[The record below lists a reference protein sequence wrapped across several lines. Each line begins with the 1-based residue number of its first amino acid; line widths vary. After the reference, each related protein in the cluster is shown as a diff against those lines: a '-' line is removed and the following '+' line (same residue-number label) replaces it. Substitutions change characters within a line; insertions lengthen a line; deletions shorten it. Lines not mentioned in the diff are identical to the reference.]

1 MKIENIS
8 RYVKQWCAII
18 KNRYEELSKP
28 VIFKN
33 LKRGSKVNIVKN
45 QIEVTKN
52 SYQDDGE
59 GVVSFPNGLCI
70 SDNNVQRNGT
80 KYDIDTLDISKYQG
94 QLTADHEDKLKN
106 IIGRVEGV
114 SKKDGRL
121 TINKIVYAVKQNP
134 YARLAYD
141 LLVGGFSN
149 AFSTETVGPSANDM
163 DGTLYN
169 HELVGLSQVV
179 CPNNY
184 SAVINTV
191 RNSLEKAKED
201 GLDVQGIEE
210 EILTVKEE
218 NTMDEDSKTPE
229 VVESVETVEA
239 EAPATPETETVET
252 EVVENASK
260 KKDDEEDA
268 IEVEEVEVEDE
279 TEAKDDTES
288 DEEDEDKKK
297 KNDADEAKEETEPV
311 TEEVETEV
319 VENEI
324 SDAQVKELFDKID
337 NLTSMI
343 EKVTGEDP
351 LAEGVEEIVE
361 DDLNETA
368 DKVENNVKE
377 ETQDM
382 DKEEIQNA
390 VAEALKGYFANAAP
404 ATAPEFKK
412 DENSAELSDLDWKD
426 RYNKQ
431 VNSAWEAFRAGS
443 IEARKTLNEINEV
456 NLNALKKEGIAK
468 NSMTIASM
476 GNFVIPPEMYREII
490 GKRTDYTAIINATNW
505 RETDSLEFAWLKRN
519 GDIDMRNVA
528 MCDDGKNGNLKPI
541 SEYTAEPVT
550 SKLEEMAAVT
560 VVCNAATRFFA
571 VDLLADV
578 AAGYRNDYD
587 RKRAQLVI
595 ARLEQAVIESAQSVD
610 YAPKTDTEAMVAY
623 LEAIAEISDAT
634 VNGTLIFNNKTFA
647 QLKAHALEAGVN
659 GPLSHIFTDGEQP
672 QIFGTPYIVVP
683 NDLMPTIESDD
694 TVAFT
699 VDGESV
705 PITHAVF
712 YADLSEFVGYTSGGL
727 QYDVA
732 TEASYEV
739 NGTVRSAY
747 QRNELVLRGSFF
759 RGGAVKDVTRVSGI
773 KQIASES

>member
-1 MKIENIS
+1 M
-8 RYVKQWCAII
+8 
-18 KNRYEELSKP
+18 
-28 VIFKN
+28 
-33 LKRGSKVNIVKN
+33 NIVKN
-45 QIEVTKN
+45 QVEVTKN
-52 SYQDDGE
+52 SYHDDGD

-80 KYDIDTLDISKYQG
+80 RYDIDTLDISKYQG

-121 TINKIVYAVKQNP
+121 TVNKIVYAVKQNP

-149 AFSTETVGPSANDM
+149 AFSTETVGPSANDI

-191 RNSLEKAKED
+191 RNSLEKSKND
-201 GLDVQGIEE
+201 GLDVTGLEE
-210 EILTVKEE
+210 EFLNVKKEE
-218 NTMDEDSKTPE
+218 NNMDEDSKPTEAVETP
-229 VVESVETVEA
+229 VVEETPAVEETVEETVA
-239 EAPATPETETVET
+239 ETPEATEET
-252 EVVENASK
+252 EKVENGADK
-260 KKDDEEDA
+260 EEA
-268 IEVEEVEVEDE
+268 KEVEADEDE
-279 TEAKDDTES
+279 KEEKAEDD
-288 DEEDEDKKK
+288 
-297 KNDADEAKEETEPV
+297 KEETE
-311 TEEVETEV
+311 ESEKKENQIEVD
-319 VENEI
+319 NEI
-324 SDAQVKELFDKID
+324 SDAEVKELFKKID
-337 NLTSMI
+337 NLTSLV
-343 EKVTGEDP
+343 EKATAVENP
-351 LAEGVEEIVE
+351 VVEGVEEIVE
-361 DDLNETA
+361 EDLNETTE
-368 DKVENNVKE
+368 KVENNLTE
-377 ETQDM
+377 ETQM

-390 VAEALKGYFANAAP
+390 VAEALKGYFANAVEAK
-404 ATAPEFKK
+404 APEFKK
-412 DENSAELSDLDWKD
+412 DENSVKVADLNWKD

-431 VNSAWEAFRAGS
+431 VNAAWEAFRAGS

-456 NLNALKKEGIAK
+456 NLNALKEAGIAK
-468 NSMTIASM
+468 NSMTIESM

-528 MCDDGKNGNLKPI
+528 LCDDGKDGNLKPI
-541 SEYTAEPVT
+541 SEYTAEPKT
-550 SKLEEMAAVT
+550 GKLEEMAAVT

-595 ARLEQAVIESAQSVD
+595 ARLEQAVLESKQSVD
-610 YAPKTDTEAMVAY
+610 YAPTTDTAAMVAW
-623 LEAIAEISDAT
+623 LQAISEISDAT

-659 GPLSHIFTDGEQP
+659 GPLSHIFTDGEIP
-672 QIFGTPYIVVP
+672 QIFGTPFIVVP
-683 NDLMPTIESDD
+683 NDLMPTIESEDAI
-694 TVAFT
+694 AFT
-699 VDGESV
+699 VDGEEV

-727 QYDVA
+727 QYDIA
-732 TEASYEV
+732 TEAAYEI

-759 RGGAVKDVTRVSGI
+759 RGGAVKDTSRVSGI
-773 KQIASES
+773 KQLGAES

>member
-1 MKIENIS
+1 M
-8 RYVKQWCAII
+8 
-18 KNRYEELSKP
+18 
-28 VIFKN
+28 
-33 LKRGSKVNIVKN
+33 NIVKN
-45 QIEVTKN
+45 EIEVTRN
-52 SYQDDGE
+52 SYHDDGE
-59 GVVSFPNGLCI
+59 GIVSFPNGLCI
-70 SDNNVQRNGT
+70 SDNNIQRNGT
-80 KYDIDTLDISKYQG
+80 RYDIDTLDISKYQG

-149 AFSTETVGPSANDM
+149 AFSTETVGPSANST

-184 SAVINTV
+184 SAIINTV
-191 RNSLEKAKED
+191 KNSLEKAKND
-201 GLDVQGIEE
+201 GLDVTEIEE
-210 EILTVKEE
+210 EFLTGNKENQE
-218 NTMDEDSKTPE
+218 MLNDSE
-229 VVESVETVEA
+229 IESAETLE
-239 EAPATPETETVET
+239 EPVET
-252 EVVENASK
+252 EEVENKAK
-260 KKDDEEDA
+260 KEDEEEA
-268 IEVEEVEVEDE
+268 AVEVEDIVVEEPEEDDSKEDEE
-279 TEAKDDTES
+279 TE
-288 DEEDEDKKK
+288 DEEVLETEDLEDDEDEEDKKK
-297 KNDADEAKEETEPV
+297 RNEA
-311 TEEVETEV
+311 EVQ
-319 VENEI
+319 VENDI
-324 SDAQVKELFDKID
+324 SEAEVKALFEKLD
-337 NLTSMI
+337 NLTKLVETATSTD
-343 EKVTGEDP
+343 EPVV
-351 LAEGVEEIVE
+351 EGVEEIVE
-361 DDLNETA
+361 EDVNETT
-368 DKVENNVKE
+368 DKIENNLE
-377 ETQDM
+377 ETQM
-382 DKEEIQNA
+382 DEEKIQNA
-390 VAEALKGYFANAAP
+390 VAEALKGYFANAVE

-412 DENSAELSDLDWKD
+412 DTNGAAFSDMNWQD

-431 VNSAWEAFRAGS
+431 VNAAWEAFRAGS

-456 NLNALKKEGIAK
+456 NLGALKEAGIAK

-476 GNFVIPPEMYREII
+476 GNFVIPPEMYREIV
-490 GKRTDYTAIINATNW
+490 GKRTDYSAIIDATDW

-519 GDIDMRNVA
+519 GDIDMKNVA
-528 MCDDGKNGNLKPI
+528 LCDDGENGNLKPI
-541 SEYTAEPVT
+541 SEYTAEPMT
-550 SKLEEMAAVT
+550 GKLEEMAAVT

-595 ARLEQAVIESAQSVD
+595 AKLEEAVKESGQSVD
-610 YAPKTDTEAMVAY
+610 YAPTTDTAAMVAW
-623 LEAIAEISDAT
+623 LQAIAEISDAT
-634 VNGTLIFNNKTFA
+634 VNGTLVFNNKTFA

-659 GPLSHIFTDGEQP
+659 GPLSHIFTDGEIP
-672 QIFGTPYIVVP
+672 QIFGTKFIVVP
-683 NDLMPTIESDD
+683 NDLMPTIESEDEISFM
-694 TVAFT
+694 VEGKA
-699 VDGESV
+699 V

-739 NGTVRSAY
+739 NGVVRSAY

-759 RGGAVKDVTRVSGI
+759 RGGAIKDASRVSGI
-773 KQIASES
+773 KQLGAES

>member
-1 MKIENIS
+1 M
-8 RYVKQWCAII
+8 
-18 KNRYEELSKP
+18 
-28 VIFKN
+28 
-33 LKRGSKVNIVKN
+33 NIVKN
-45 QIEVTKN
+45 QVEVTKN
-52 SYQDDGE
+52 SYNDEGE

-70 SDNNVQRNGT
+70 SDNQVQRNGT
-80 KYDIDTLDISKYQG
+80 RYDIDSLDISKYQG

-121 TINKIVYAVKQNP
+121 TVNKIVYAVKQNP

-149 AFSTETVGPSANDM
+149 AFSTETVGPSANST

-184 SAVINTV
+184 SAIINTV

-201 GLDVQGIEE
+201 GLDTSGVEE
-210 EILTVKEE
+210 EFLNVKKEE
-218 NTMDEDSKTPE
+218 NQMDD
-229 VVESVETVEA
+229 ESVKV
-239 EAPATPETETVET
+239 
-252 EVVENASK
+252 
-260 KKDDEEDA
+260 
-268 IEVEEVEVEDE
+268 VEEVEVKDVNEDG
-279 TEAKDDTES
+279 TVEAVVEGEEMTLTPA
-288 DEEDEDKKK
+288 DEETKEAIAEVEAEPEVEKVE
-297 KNDADEAKEETEPV
+297 NDAEEVEAP
-311 TEEVETEV
+311 EVETEPAEVETVDNDATEAEPAEEEVKAEPEVV

-324 SDAQVKELFDKID
+324 SDAQVKELFKKID
-337 NLTSMI
+337 NLTDLV
-343 EKVTGEDP
+343 EKVTATENP
-351 LAEGVEEIVE
+351 IVEGVEEIV
-361 DDLNETA
+361 DDDTINETTE
-368 DKVENNVKE
+368 KVENNNKE
-377 ETQDM
+377 ETQM

-390 VAEALKGYFANAAP
+390 VAEALKGYFANTVKAE
-404 ATAPEFKK
+404 APEFKK
-412 DENSAELSDLDWKD
+412 DENSASFADMSWKD

-431 VNSAWEAFRAGS
+431 VNAAWEAFRAGS

-456 NLNALKKEGIAK
+456 NLGALKEAGIAK

-476 GNFVIPPEMYREII
+476 GNFVIPPEMYKEII

-519 GDIDMRNVA
+519 GDIDMKNVA
-528 MCDDGKNGNLKPI
+528 LCDDGEDGNLKPI
-541 SEYTAEPVT
+541 SEYTAEPQT
-550 SKLEEMAAVT
+550 GKLEEMAAVT

-595 ARLEQAVIESAQSVD
+595 ARLEQAVLESGQSVD
-610 YAPKTDTEAMVAY
+610 YAPTTDTAAMVAW
-623 LEAIAEISDAT
+623 LQAIAEISDAT
-634 VNGTLIFNNKTFA
+634 VNGTLVFNNKTFA

-659 GPLSHIFTDGEQP
+659 GPLSHIFTDGEIP

-683 NDLMPTIESDD
+683 NDLMPTIESSDAI
-694 TVAFT
+694 AFT
-699 VDGESV
+699 VDGEEV

-759 RGGAVKDVTRVSGI
+759 RGGAVKDASRVSGI
-773 KQIASES
+773 KQLSAES

>member
-1 MKIENIS
+1 MNET
-8 RYVKQWCAII
+8 
-18 KNRYEELSKP
+18 
-28 VIFKN
+28 
-33 LKRGSKVNIVKN
+33 VKN
-45 QIEVTKN
+45 QVEITKN
-52 SYQDDGE
+52 SYHDEGDGA
-59 GVVSFPNGLCI
+59 VSFPNGLCI
-70 SDNNVQRNGT
+70 SDNQVQRNGT
-80 KYDIDTLDISKYQG
+80 KYDIDSLDISRYGG

-106 IIGRVEGV
+106 IIGKVEGV
-114 SKKDGRL
+114 SKKDGKL

-149 AFSTETVGPSANDM
+149 AFSTETIGPSANSA

-184 SAVINTV
+184 SAIVNTV
-191 RNSLEKAKED
+191 RNSLDKAKND
-201 GLDVQGIEE
+201 GLDVSELEAKFLNQEQEMNDNEKTEIVE
-210 EILTVKEE
+210 EIKDAPVA
-218 NTMDEDSKTPE
+218 PE
-229 VVESVETVEA
+229 TAETVA
-239 EAPATPETETVET
+239 PETEAEPTNVEGTAET
-252 EVVENASK
+252 EEVVNKAE
-260 KKDDEEDA
+260 KKDEEAKENKTEDEPK
-268 IEVEEVEVEDE
+268 DE
-279 TEAKDDTES
+279 TEAEESPKDGTSE
-288 DEEDEDKKK
+288 EPEDEDDEDEKKK
-297 KNDADEAKEETEPV
+297 LENASEAKVEPC
-311 TEEVETEV
+311 
-319 VENEI
+319 ENDI
-324 SDAQVKELFDKID
+324 SDAEVKELFSKID
-337 NLTSMI
+337 NLTELV
-343 EKVTGEDP
+343 EKTLGADEKI
-351 LAEGVEEIVE
+351 EGVEEVVV
-361 DDLNETA
+361 DDLNET
-368 DKVENNVKE
+368 DEESKTNNNLTKE
-377 ETQDM
+377 TEM
-382 DKEEIQNA
+382 DKTEIQNA
-390 VAEALKGYFANAAP
+390 VLDVLKGYFTEN

-412 DENSAELSDLDWKD
+412 NEAEKSEIADLSWQD

-431 VNSAWEAFRAGS
+431 VNAAWEAFRVGDIA
-443 IEARKTLNEINEV
+443 ARKTLNEINEV
-456 NLNALKKEGIAK
+456 NLNALKEAGIAK

-476 GNFVIPPEMYREII
+476 GNFVIPPEMYKEIV
-490 GKRTDYTAIINATNW
+490 GKRTDYSAIINATDW

-519 GDIDMRNVA
+519 GDIDMKNVA
-528 MCDDGKNGNLKPI
+528 LCDDGADGNLKPI

-595 ARLEQAVIESAQSVD
+595 ARLEQAVAESGQSVE
-610 YAPKTDTEAMVAY
+610 YAPETDTEAMVAW
-623 LEAIAEISDAT
+623 LQAIAEISDSA
-634 VNGTLIFNNKTFA
+634 VNGTLVFNNKTFA

-659 GPLSHIFTDGEQP
+659 GPLSHIFTDGEIP

-683 NDLMPTIESDD
+683 NDLMPTIESAD

-699 VDGESV
+699 VDGETV

-712 YADLSEFVGYTSGGL
+712 YADLGEFVGYTSGGL

-739 NGTVRSAY
+739 NGVVRSAY

-759 RGGAVKDVTRVSGI
+759 RGGAVKDVTRISGI
-773 KQIASES
+773 KQLATES

>member
-1 MKIENIS
+1 MNIT
-8 RYVKQWCAII
+8 
-18 KNRYEELSKP
+18 
-28 VIFKN
+28 
-33 LKRGSKVNIVKN
+33 KN

-52 SYQDDGE
+52 SYKDEGE
-59 GVVSFPNGLCI
+59 GIVSFPNGLCI
-70 SDNNVQRNGT
+70 SDNQVQRNGT
-80 KYDIDTLDISKYQG
+80 RYDIDSLDISKYQG

-114 SKKDGRL
+114 EKKDGRL
-121 TINKIVYAVKQNP
+121 TVNKIVYAVKQNP

-149 AFSTETVGPSANDM
+149 AFSTETVGPSANST

-184 SAVINTV
+184 SAIINMV
-191 RNSLEKAKED
+191 HNSLEKAKND
-201 GLDVQGIEE
+201 GLDVEGIEE
-210 EILTVKEE
+210 QFLPLNKETKMDDDKAEIIEETPVVETPAEEPTVEETEIVENEADKEAE
-218 NTMDEDSKTPE
+218 IEEAVEELETEPEAEPEAEETEAEAEE
-229 VVESVETVEA
+229 VVEEA
-239 EAPATPETETVET
+239 EEA
-252 EVVENASK
+252 
-260 KKDDEEDA
+260 EE
-268 IEVEEVEVEDE
+268 
-279 TEAKDDTES
+279 
-288 DEEDEDKKK
+288 
-297 KNDADEAKEETEPV
+297 EP
-311 TEEVETEV
+311 TEEVEEPKEEEAEV
-319 VENEI
+319 VEEDNEI
-324 SDAQVKELFDKID
+324 SDKQVAELFDKID
-337 NLTSMI
+337 SLT
-343 EKVTGEDP
+343 ELVTKVVGENP
-351 LAEGVEEIVE
+351 TVEGVEEIVE
-361 DDLNETA
+361 DDLNEAT
-368 DKVENNVKE
+368 DKTENNLEE
-377 ETQDM
+377 ETSM
-382 DKEEIQNA
+382 NKEEIQNA
-390 VAEALKGYFANAAP
+390 VAEALKGYFTNAAP
-404 ATAPEFKK
+404 AEAPAFKK
-412 DENSAELSDLDWKD
+412 EENKAEISDLDWKE

-431 VNSAWEAFRAGS
+431 VNAAWEAFRAGS

-456 NLNALKKEGIAK
+456 NLGALKEAGIAK

-476 GNFVIPPEMYREII
+476 GNFVIPPEMYKEII

-505 RETDSLEFAWLKRN
+505 RETDSLEFAWLKRV
-519 GDIDMRNVA
+519 GDIDMKNVA
-528 MCDDGKNGNLKPI
+528 MCDDGANGNLKPI
-541 SEYTAEPVT
+541 SEYTATPQT
-550 SKLEEMAAVT
+550 GKLEEMAAVT

-595 ARLEQAVIESAQSVD
+595 AKLEEAVQESGQSVK
-610 YAPKTDTEAMVAY
+610 YAPATDTEAMVAY
-623 LEAIAEISDAT
+623 LEAIAEISDAS

-694 TVAFT
+694 EVAFL
-699 VDGESV
+699 VEGKSV
-705 PITHAVF
+705 AIKHAVF

-727 QYDVA
+727 QYDIA

-739 NGTVRSAY
+739 NGAVRSAY

-759 RGGAVKDVTRVSGI
+759 RGGAVKDASRVSGI
-773 KQIASES
+773 EQQGAES

>member
-1 MKIENIS
+1 M
-8 RYVKQWCAII
+8 
-18 KNRYEELSKP
+18 
-28 VIFKN
+28 
-33 LKRGSKVNIVKN
+33 NIVKN
-45 QIEVTKN
+45 QVEVAKN
-52 SYQDDGE
+52 SYHDDGE

-80 KYDIDTLDISKYQG
+80 RYDIDTLDISKYQG

-121 TINKIVYAVKQNP
+121 TVNKIIYAVKQNP

-141 LLVGGFSN
+141 LLVGGFSR

-191 RNSLEKAKED
+191 RNSLEKAKND
-201 GLDVQGIEE
+201 GLDVSEIEE
-210 EILTVKEE
+210 EFLTVKEE
-218 NTMDEDSKTPE
+218 NNMDEESEKEIVETPE
-229 VVESVETVEA
+229 VTEA
-239 EAPATPETETVET
+239 EAVETPAEET
-252 EVVENASK
+252 EVVENKAS
-260 KKDDEEDA
+260 KKDDEEET
-268 IEVEEVEVEDE
+268 IEVEEVAVETDDGEEESKEKTEEV
-279 TEAKDDTES
+279 TE
-288 DEEDEDKKK
+288 EEDDDKKK
-297 KNDADEAKEETEPV
+297 KNDVEEAKEETEVEPEV
-311 TEEVETEV
+311 T
-319 VENEI
+319 ENEI
-324 SDAQVKELFDKID
+324 SDEQVTELFEKID
-337 NLTSMI
+337 NLTDLV
-343 EKVTGEDP
+343 EKTLGTDP
-351 LAEGVEEIVE
+351 KVEGVEEIVE
-361 DDLNETA
+361 DDLNEAT
-368 DKVENNVKE
+368 DKVTNNE
-377 ETQDM
+377 EVQKM

-390 VAEALKGYFANAAP
+390 VAEAIKGYFANSVE

-412 DENSAELSDLDWKD
+412 DENSAELSEMNWKE

-443 IEARKTLNEINEV
+443 VEARKTLNEINEV
-456 NLNALKKEGIAK
+456 NLNALKEAGIAK

-490 GKRTDYTAIINATNW
+490 GKRTDYTAILNATDW

-519 GDIDMRNVA
+519 GDIDMRNVE
-528 MCDDGKNGNLKPI
+528 MCDDGENGNLKPI
-541 SEYTAEPVT
+541 SEYTATPVT
-550 SKLEEMAAVT
+550 GKLEEMAAVT

-595 ARLEQAVIESAQSVD
+595 AKLEEAVAESGQSVD
-610 YAPKTDTEAMVAY
+610 YAPTTDTEAMVAW
-623 LEAIAEISDAT
+623 LQAIAEISDAT
-634 VNGTLIFNNKTFA
+634 TNGTLVFNNKTFA

-659 GPLSHIFTDGEQP
+659 GPLSHIFTDGEIP

-694 TVAFT
+694 AISFIVEGETVN
-699 VDGESV
+699 
-705 PITHAVF
+705 ITHAVF

-759 RGGAVKDVTRVSGI
+759 RGGAVKDATRVSGI

>member
-1 MKIENIS
+1 M
-8 RYVKQWCAII
+8 
-18 KNRYEELSKP
+18 
-28 VIFKN
+28 
-33 LKRGSKVNIVKN
+33 NIVKN
-45 QIEVTKN
+45 EVKVVRN
-52 SYQDDGE
+52 SYETDGE

-70 SDNNVQRNGT
+70 SDNNLQRNGT

-106 IIGRVEGV
+106 IIGKVEGLE
-114 SKKDGRL
+114 KKDGRL
-121 TINKIVYAVKQNP
+121 TVNKITYAVKQNP

-149 AFSTETVGPSANDM
+149 AFSTETVGPSANDV
-163 DGTLYN
+163 DGTLHN

-184 SAVINTV
+184 SAVVNTV
-191 RNSLEKAKED
+191 RNSLEKAKND
-201 GLDVQGIEE
+201 GLDTAGLEE
-210 EILTVKEE
+210 EFLGFNKE
-218 NTMDEDSKTPE
+218 NNMDEETKNPEIVETEAVETEE
-229 VVESVETVEA
+229 VVEA
-239 EAPATPETETVET
+239 PETEAPEETETAET
-252 EVVENASK
+252 EVVENKASEK
-260 KKDDEEDA
+260 EE
-268 IEVEEVEVEDE
+268 EPKEE
-279 TEAKDDTES
+279 EA
-288 DEEDEDKKK
+288 EEE
-297 KNDADEAKEETEPV
+297 AEAEEEEAEEPAKEEAEEEEEKKDKKENQVEEPAPEAEK
-311 TEEVETEV
+311 EEEK

-324 SDAQVKELFDKID
+324 SDEQVAELFKKID
-337 NLTSMI
+337 NLTSLVQGTV
-343 EKVTGEDP
+343 EENPTVK
-351 LAEGVEEIVE
+351 GVEEIVE
-361 DDLNETA
+361 DDLNEAT
-368 DKVENNVKE
+368 DKIENNVE
-377 ETQDM
+377 ETQEM

-390 VAEALKGYFANAAP
+390 VAEALKGYFTNAAP
-404 ATAPEFKK
+404 ATAPEFEK
-412 DENSAELSDLDWKD
+412 ETNSLSDLDWKE

-443 IEARKTLNEINEV
+443 VEARKTLNEINEV
-456 NLNALKKEGIAK
+456 NLNALKEAGIAK

-476 GNFVIPPEMYREII
+476 GNFVIPPEMYKEIV
-490 GKRTDYTAIINATNW
+490 GKRTDYTAILSATDW

-519 GDIDMRNVA
+519 GDIDMKNVA
-528 MCDDGKNGNLKPI
+528 LCDDDEDGNLKPI
-541 SEYTAEPVT
+541 SEYTAEPIT

-595 ARLEQAVIESAQSVD
+595 ARLEQAVEESGQSVA
-610 YAPKTDTEAMVAY
+610 YAPETDTDAMVAW
-623 LEAIAEISDAT
+623 LEAIAEISDAS
-634 VNGTLIFNNKTFA
+634 VNGTLIFNNKSFA
-647 QLKAHALEAGVN
+647 QLKAHALQAGVN
-659 GPLSHIFTDGEQP
+659 GPLSHIFTDGEIP

-683 NDLMPTIESDD
+683 NDLLPTIGSEE

-699 VDGESV
+699 VDGEEV

-773 KQIASES
+773 SQGAES

>member
-1 MKIENIS
+1 M
-8 RYVKQWCAII
+8 
-18 KNRYEELSKP
+18 
-28 VIFKN
+28 
-33 LKRGSKVNIVKN
+33 NIVKN
-45 QIEVTKN
+45 QVEVTKN
-52 SYQDDGE
+52 SYHDDGD
-59 GVVSFPNGLCI
+59 GIVSFPNGLCI

-80 KYDIDTLDISKYQG
+80 RYDIDTLDISKYQG

-121 TINKIVYAVKQNP
+121 TVNKIVYAVKQNP

-149 AFSTETVGPSANDM
+149 AFSTETVGPSANDI

-191 RNSLEKAKED
+191 RNSLEKSRND
-201 GLDVQGIEE
+201 GLDVTGLEE
-210 EILTVKEE
+210 EFLNVKKEE
-218 NTMDEDSKTPE
+218 NNMDEDSKPTEAVETP
-229 VVESVETVEA
+229 VVEETPAVEETVE
-239 EAPATPETETVET
+239 ETVVETPEATEET
-252 EVVENASK
+252 EKVEN
-260 KKDDEEDA
+260 
-268 IEVEEVEVEDE
+268 
-279 TEAKDDTES
+279 EA
-288 DEEDEDKKK
+288 DKE
-297 KNDADEAKEETEPV
+297 EAKEAEADKDEK
-311 TEEVETEV
+311 EEKAEDDKEEAEESEKKENQVEV
-319 VENEI
+319 DNEI
-324 SDAQVKELFDKID
+324 SDAEVKELFKKID
-337 NLTSMI
+337 NLTSLV
-343 EKVTGEDP
+343 EKATAVENP
-351 LAEGVEEIVE
+351 VVEGVEEIVE
-361 DDLNETA
+361 EDLNETTE
-368 DKVENNVKE
+368 KVENNLTE
-377 ETQDM
+377 ETQM

-390 VAEALKGYFANAAP
+390 VAEALKGYFANAVEAK
-404 ATAPEFKK
+404 APEFKK
-412 DENSAELSDLDWKD
+412 DENSVKVADLNWKD

-431 VNSAWEAFRAGS
+431 VNAAWEAFRAGS

-456 NLNALKKEGIAK
+456 NLNALKEAGIAK
-468 NSMTIASM
+468 NSMTIESM

-528 MCDDGKNGNLKPI
+528 LCDDGKNGNLKPI
-541 SEYTAEPVT
+541 SEYTAEPKT
-550 SKLEEMAAVT
+550 GKLEEMAAVT

-595 ARLEQAVIESAQSVD
+595 ARLEQAVLESKQSVD
-610 YAPKTDTEAMVAY
+610 YAPTTDTAAMVAW
-623 LEAIAEISDAT
+623 LQAISEISDAT

-659 GPLSHIFTDGEQP
+659 GPLSHIFTDGEIP
-672 QIFGTPYIVVP
+672 QIFGTPFIVVP
-683 NDLMPTIESDD
+683 NDLMPTIESEDAI
-694 TVAFT
+694 AFT
-699 VDGESV
+699 VDGEEV

-727 QYDVA
+727 QYDIA
-732 TEASYEV
+732 TEASYEI

-759 RGGAVKDVTRVSGI
+759 RGGAVKDTSRVSGI
-773 KQIASES
+773 KQLGAES

>member
-1 MKIENIS
+1 M
-8 RYVKQWCAII
+8 
-18 KNRYEELSKP
+18 
-28 VIFKN
+28 
-33 LKRGSKVNIVKN
+33 NIVKN
-45 QIEVTKN
+45 EIEVTRN
-52 SYQDDGE
+52 SYHDDGE
-59 GVVSFPNGLCI
+59 GIVSFPNGLCI
-70 SDNNVQRNGT
+70 SDNNIQRNGT
-80 KYDIDTLDISKYQG
+80 RYDIDTLDISKYQG

-149 AFSTETVGPSANDM
+149 AFSTETVGPSANST

-184 SAVINTV
+184 SAIINTV
-191 RNSLEKAKED
+191 KNSLEKAKND
-201 GLDVQGIEE
+201 GLDVTEIEE
-210 EILTVKEE
+210 EFLTGNKENQE
-218 NTMDEDSKTPE
+218 MLNDSE
-229 VVESVETVEA
+229 IESAETLE
-239 EAPATPETETVET
+239 EPVET
-252 EVVENASK
+252 EEVENKAK
-260 KKDDEEDA
+260 KEDEEEA
-268 IEVEEVEVEDE
+268 VVEVEDIVVEEPEEDDSKEDEE
-279 TEAKDDTES
+279 TE
-288 DEEDEDKKK
+288 DEEVLETEDLEDDEDEEDKKK
-297 KNDADEAKEETEPV
+297 RNEA
-311 TEEVETEV
+311 EVQ
-319 VENEI
+319 VENDI
-324 SDAQVKELFDKID
+324 SEAEVKALFEKLD
-337 NLTSMI
+337 NLTKLVETATSTD
-343 EKVTGEDP
+343 EPVV
-351 LAEGVEEIVE
+351 EGVEEIVE
-361 DDLNETA
+361 EDVNETT
-368 DKVENNVKE
+368 DKIENNLE
-377 ETQDM
+377 ETQM
-382 DKEEIQNA
+382 DEEKIQNA
-390 VAEALKGYFANAAP
+390 VAEALKGYFANAVE

-412 DENSAELSDLDWKD
+412 DTNGAAFSDMNWQD

-431 VNSAWEAFRAGS
+431 VNAAWEAFRAGS

-456 NLNALKKEGIAK
+456 NLGALKEAGIAK

-476 GNFVIPPEMYREII
+476 GNFVIPPEMYREIV
-490 GKRTDYTAIINATNW
+490 GKRTDYSAIIDATDW

-519 GDIDMRNVA
+519 GDIDMKNVA
-528 MCDDGKNGNLKPI
+528 LCDDGENGNLKPI
-541 SEYTAEPVT
+541 SEYTAEPMT
-550 SKLEEMAAVT
+550 GKLEEMAAVT

-595 ARLEQAVIESAQSVD
+595 AKLEEAVKESGQSVD
-610 YAPKTDTEAMVAY
+610 YAPTTDTAAMVAW
-623 LEAIAEISDAT
+623 LQAIAEISDAT
-634 VNGTLIFNNKTFA
+634 VNGTLVFNNKTFA

-659 GPLSHIFTDGEQP
+659 GPLSHIFTDGEIP
-672 QIFGTPYIVVP
+672 QIFGTKFIVVP
-683 NDLMPTIESDD
+683 NDLMPTIESEDEISFM
-694 TVAFT
+694 VEGKA
-699 VDGESV
+699 V

-739 NGTVRSAY
+739 NGVVRSAY

-759 RGGAVKDVTRVSGI
+759 RGGAIKDASRVSGI
-773 KQIASES
+773 KQLGAES

>member
-1 MKIENIS
+1 M
-8 RYVKQWCAII
+8 
-18 KNRYEELSKP
+18 
-28 VIFKN
+28 
-33 LKRGSKVNIVKN
+33 NIVKN
-45 QIEVTKN
+45 QVEVTKN
-52 SYQDDGE
+52 SYHDDGD
-59 GVVSFPNGLCI
+59 GIVSFPNGLCI

-80 KYDIDTLDISKYQG
+80 RYDIDTLDISKYQG

-121 TINKIVYAVKQNP
+121 TVNKIVYAVKQNP

-149 AFSTETVGPSANDM
+149 AFSTETVGPSANDI

-191 RNSLEKAKED
+191 RNSLEKSRND
-201 GLDVQGIEE
+201 GLDVTGLEE
-210 EILTVKEE
+210 EFLNVKKEE
-218 NTMDEDSKTPE
+218 NNMDEDSKPTEAVETP
-229 VVESVETVEA
+229 VVEETPAVEETVE
-239 EAPATPETETVET
+239 ETVVETPEATEET
-252 EVVENASK
+252 EKVENGA
-260 KKDDEEDA
+260 
-268 IEVEEVEVEDE
+268 
-279 TEAKDDTES
+279 
-288 DEEDEDKKK
+288 DKE
-297 KNDADEAKEETEPV
+297 EAKEAEADEDEK
-311 TEEVETEV
+311 EEKAEDDKEEAEESEKKENQIEV
-319 VENEI
+319 DNEI
-324 SDAQVKELFDKID
+324 SDAEVKELFKKID
-337 NLTSMI
+337 NLTSLV
-343 EKVTGEDP
+343 EKATAVENP
-351 LAEGVEEIVE
+351 VVEGVEEIVE
-361 DDLNETA
+361 EDLNETTE
-368 DKVENNVKE
+368 KVENNLTE
-377 ETQDM
+377 ETQM

-390 VAEALKGYFANAAP
+390 VAEALKGYFANAVEAK
-404 ATAPEFKK
+404 APEFKK
-412 DENSAELSDLDWKD
+412 DENSVKVADLNWKD

-431 VNSAWEAFRAGS
+431 VNAAWEAFRAGS

-456 NLNALKKEGIAK
+456 NLNALKEAGIAK
-468 NSMTIASM
+468 NSMTIESM

-519 GDIDMRNVA
+519 GDIDMKNVA
-528 MCDDGKNGNLKPI
+528 LCDDGKDGNLKPI
-541 SEYTAEPVT
+541 SEYTAEPKT
-550 SKLEEMAAVT
+550 GKLEEMAAVT

-595 ARLEQAVIESAQSVD
+595 ARLEQAVLESKQSVD
-610 YAPKTDTEAMVAY
+610 YAPTTDTAAMVAW
-623 LEAIAEISDAT
+623 LQAISEISDAT

-659 GPLSHIFTDGEQP
+659 GPLSHIFTDGEIP
-672 QIFGTPYIVVP
+672 QIFGTPFIVVP
-683 NDLMPTIESDD
+683 NDLMPTIESED
-694 TVAFT
+694 VIAFT
-699 VDGESV
+699 VEGKEV

-727 QYDVA
+727 QYDIA
-732 TEASYEV
+732 TEASYEI

-759 RGGAVKDVTRVSGI
+759 RGGAVKDTSRVSGI
-773 KQIASES
+773 KQLGAES

>member
-1 MKIENIS
+1 M
-8 RYVKQWCAII
+8 
-18 KNRYEELSKP
+18 
-28 VIFKN
+28 
-33 LKRGSKVNIVKN
+33 NIVKN
-45 QIEVTKN
+45 KIEVTKN
-52 SYQDDGE
+52 SYHDDGE
-59 GVVSFPNGLCI
+59 GIVSFPNGLCI
-70 SDNNVQRNGT
+70 SDSNIQRNGT
-80 KYDIDTLDISKYQG
+80 RYDIDTLDISRYQG

-121 TINKIVYAVKQNP
+121 TVNKIIYAVKQNP

-191 RNSLEKAKED
+191 RNSLEKSKEA
-201 GLDVQGIEE
+201 GLDITGIEE
-210 EILTVKEE
+210 EFLTVKEE
-218 NTMDEDSKTPE
+218 KNMEDDSKQVVETPE
-229 VVESVETVEA
+229 IEVTEVHEDGSVEAVVEEVEETLV
-239 EAPATPETETVET
+239 PA
-252 EVVENASK
+252 
-260 KKDDEEDA
+260 DEETKEA
-268 IEVEEVEVEDE
+268 IEEVANEVEEVE
-279 TEAKDDTES
+279 A
-288 DEEDEDKKK
+288 
-297 KNDADEAKEETEPV
+297 P
-311 TEEVETEV
+311 EVETEPAEV
-319 VENEI
+319 EAVENEVAEEIKEDSEPEVSEPAEEAEKVENEI
-324 SDAQVKELFDKID
+324 SDSEVKELFAKID
-337 NLTSMI
+337 NLTSLV
-343 EKVTGEDP
+343 EKATAVEEP
-351 LAEGVEEIVE
+351 VVKGVKEIVE
-361 DDLNETA
+361 EDLNEVTEKE
-368 DKVENNVKE
+368 DNNIE
-377 ETQDM
+377 ETQM
-382 DKEEIQNA
+382 DEEKIQNA

-412 DENSAELSDLDWKD
+412 EENKAEFSELSWTD

-431 VNSAWEAFRAGS
+431 VNAAWEAFRAGS

-456 NLNALKKEGIAK
+456 NLNALKEAGIAK

-476 GNFVIPPEMYREII
+476 GNFVIPPEMYKEIVN
-490 GKRTDYTAIINATNW
+490 KRTDYSAIINATDW

-519 GDIDMRNVA
+519 GDIDMKNVA
-528 MCDDGKNGNLKPI
+528 LCDDGENGNLKPI
-541 SEYTAEPVT
+541 SEYSAEPQT
-550 SKLEEMAAVT
+550 SKLEELAAVT

-595 ARLEQAVIESAQSVD
+595 ARLEQAALESGKSVD
-610 YAPKTDTEAMVAY
+610 YAPTTDTEAMVAW
-623 LEAIAEISDAT
+623 LEAIAEVSDAT
-634 VNGTLIFNNKTFA
+634 VNGTLVFNNKTFA
-647 QLKAHALEAGVN
+647 QLKAHALEAGIN
-659 GPLSHIFTDGEQP
+659 GPLSHIFTDGEMP

-683 NDLMPTIESDD
+683 NDLMPTIESSDA
-694 TVAFT
+694 VAFT
-699 VDGESV
+699 VDGEEV

-732 TEASYEV
+732 TEASYEIDGV
-739 NGTVRSAY
+739 VRSAY

-759 RGGAVKDVTRVSGI
+759 RGGAIKDVTRVSGI
-773 KQIASES
+773 KQLSAES

>member
-1 MKIENIS
+1 MDT
-8 RYVKQWCAII
+8 
-18 KNRYEELSKP
+18 
-28 VIFKN
+28 
-33 LKRGSKVNIVKN
+33 VKN

-52 SYQDDGE
+52 SYHDDGE

-80 KYDIDTLDISKYQG
+80 RYDIDSLDISKYQG

-121 TINKIVYAVKQNP
+121 TVNKIVYAVKQNP

-149 AFSTETVGPSANDM
+149 AFSTETVGPTANDV

-184 SAVINTV
+184 SAIVNTV
-191 RNSLEKAKED
+191 RNSLEKAKAD
-201 GLDVQGIEE
+201 GLDISEVEE
-210 EILTVKEE
+210 KLLNVEKET
-218 NTMDEDSKTPE
+218 NDMDEESKE
-229 VVESVETVEA
+229 VVEKVEIEEVTEDNVA
-239 EAPATPETETVET
+239 EGDETTETVAESA
-252 EVVENASK
+252 EEIVEADNKAEKDEK
-260 KKDDEEDA
+260 K
-268 IEVEEVEVEDE
+268 
-279 TEAKDDTES
+279 
-288 DEEDEDKKK
+288 DEEDETDKEAEVVVEESEETVTEDDTEDDTEDEDEKK
-297 KNDADEAKEETEPV
+297 KNS
-311 TEEVETEV
+311 VEID
-319 VENEI
+319 NEI
-324 SDAQVKELFDKID
+324 SDAQVKELFKKID

-343 EKVTGEDP
+343 EKATTEENPAV
-351 LAEGVEEIVE
+351 EGVEEIVE
-361 DDLNETA
+361 DDLNEAT
-368 DKVENNVKE
+368 DKIENNLTE
-377 ETQDM
+377 ETQM

-390 VAEALKGYFANAAP
+390 VAEALKGYFANTVKAE
-404 ATAPEFKK
+404 APEFKK
-412 DENSAELSDLDWKD
+412 EDNKAEISDLNWKD

-431 VNSAWEAFRAGS
+431 VNAAWEAFRAGS
-443 IEARKTLNEINEV
+443 VEARKTLNEINEV
-456 NLNALKKEGIAK
+456 NLNALKEAGIAK

-519 GDIDMRNVA
+519 GDIDMKNVA
-528 MCDDGKNGNLKPI
+528 MCDDGANGNLKPI

-595 ARLEQAVIESAQSVD
+595 VRLEQAVKESGQSVD
-610 YAPKTDTEAMVAY
+610 YAPETDTEAMVAY

-683 NDLMPTIESDD
+683 NDLMPTIESEDS
-694 TVAFT
+694 VAFI

-773 KQIASES
+773 KQAGAES

>member
-1 MKIENIS
+1 M
-8 RYVKQWCAII
+8 
-18 KNRYEELSKP
+18 
-28 VIFKN
+28 
-33 LKRGSKVNIVKN
+33 NIVKN
-45 QIEVTKN
+45 EIEVTRN
-52 SYQDDGE
+52 SYHDDGE
-59 GVVSFPNGLCI
+59 GIVSFPNGLCI

-80 KYDIDTLDISKYQG
+80 RYDIDTLDISKYQG

-149 AFSTETVGPSANDM
+149 AFSTETVGPSANST

-184 SAVINTV
+184 SAIINTV
-191 RNSLEKAKED
+191 KNSLEKAKND
-201 GLDVQGIEE
+201 GLDVTEIEE
-210 EILTVKEE
+210 EFLTGNKENQE
-218 NTMDEDSKTPE
+218 MLNDSE
-229 VVESVETVEA
+229 IESAETLE
-239 EAPATPETETVET
+239 EPVET
-252 EVVENASK
+252 EEVENKAK
-260 KKDDEEDA
+260 KEDEEEA
-268 IEVEEVEVEDE
+268 VVEVEDIVVEEPKEDDSKEDEE
-279 TEAKDDTES
+279 TEDEEVLETEDLEDDE
-288 DEEDEDKKK
+288 DEEDEEDKKK
-297 KNDADEAKEETEPV
+297 RNEA
-311 TEEVETEV
+311 EVQ
-319 VENEI
+319 VENDI
-324 SDAQVKELFDKID
+324 SEAEVKALFEKLD
-337 NLTSMI
+337 NLTKLVETATSTD
-343 EKVTGEDP
+343 EPVV
-351 LAEGVEEIVE
+351 EGVEEIVE
-361 DDLNETA
+361 EDVNETT
-368 DKVENNVKE
+368 DKIENNLE
-377 ETQDM
+377 ETQM
-382 DKEEIQNA
+382 DEEKIQNA
-390 VAEALKGYFANAAP
+390 VAEALKGYFANAVE

-412 DENSAELSDLDWKD
+412 DTNGAAFSDMNWQD

-431 VNSAWEAFRAGS
+431 VNAAWEAFRAGS

-456 NLNALKKEGIAK
+456 NLGALKEAGIAK

-476 GNFVIPPEMYREII
+476 GNFVIPPEMYREIV
-490 GKRTDYTAIINATNW
+490 GKRTDYSAIIDATDW

-519 GDIDMRNVA
+519 GDIDMKNVA
-528 MCDDGKNGNLKPI
+528 LCDDGADGNLKPI
-541 SEYTAEPVT
+541 SEYTAEPMT
-550 SKLEEMAAVT
+550 GKLEEMAAVT

-595 ARLEQAVIESAQSVD
+595 AKLEEAVKESGQSVD
-610 YAPKTDTEAMVAY
+610 YAPTTDTAAMVAW
-623 LEAIAEISDAT
+623 LQAIAEISDAT
-634 VNGTLIFNNKTFA
+634 VNGTLVFNNKTFA

-659 GPLSHIFTDGEQP
+659 GPLSHIFTDGEIP
-672 QIFGTPYIVVP
+672 QIFGTKFIVVP
-683 NDLMPTIESDD
+683 NDLMPTIESEDEISFM
-694 TVAFT
+694 VEGKA
-699 VDGESV
+699 V

-739 NGTVRSAY
+739 NGVVRSAY

-759 RGGAVKDVTRVSGI
+759 RGGAIKDASRVSGI
-773 KQIASES
+773 KQLGAES

>member
-1 MKIENIS
+1 M
-8 RYVKQWCAII
+8 
-18 KNRYEELSKP
+18 
-28 VIFKN
+28 
-33 LKRGSKVNIVKN
+33 NIVKN
-45 QIEVTKN
+45 QIEVTRN

-59 GVVSFPNGLCI
+59 GIVSFPNGLCI

-80 KYDIDTLDISKYQG
+80 RYDIDTLDISKYQG

-121 TINKIVYAVKQNP
+121 TVNKIVYAVKQNP

-184 SAVINTV
+184 SAVVNMV
-191 RNSLEKAKED
+191 RNSLEKSKEE
-201 GLDVQGIEE
+201 GLDITGIEE
-210 EILTVKEE
+210 EFLTVKEE
-218 NTMDEDSKTPE
+218 KNMEDDSKQ
-229 VVESVETVEA
+229 VVETAEIEVTEVNENGTVEA
-239 EAPATPETETVET
+239 TVEGE
-252 EVVENASK
+252 EVTLTPA
-260 KKDDEEDA
+260 DEETKEA
-268 IEVEEVEVEDE
+268 IEEVANEVEEVE
-279 TEAKDDTES
+279 TQ
-288 DEEDEDKKK
+288 
-297 KNDADEAKEETEPV
+297 
-311 TEEVETEV
+311 EVETEPAEV
-319 VENEI
+319 ETVDNEVADEVEEPEAEETEEVIEVENEI
-324 SDAQVKELFDKID
+324 SDAQVKELFEKID
-337 NLTSMI
+337 NLTNLV
-343 EKVTGEDP
+343 EKATTVEEPTV
-351 LAEGVEEIVE
+351 EGVKEIVE
-361 DDLNETA
+361 EDLNEVTE
-368 DKVENNVKE
+368 KEENNIE
-377 ETQDM
+377 ETQM
-382 DKEEIQNA
+382 DKTEIQNA
-390 VAEALKGYFANAAP
+390 VAEALKGYFANSAS
-404 ATAPEFKK
+404 APEFKK
-412 DENSAELSDLDWKD
+412 DENSVAFADMGWKD

-431 VNSAWEAFRAGS
+431 VNAAWDAFRVGS

-456 NLNALKKEGIAK
+456 NLNALKEAGIAK

-476 GNFVIPPEMYREII
+476 GNFVIPPEMFKEIV
-490 GKRTDYTAIINATNW
+490 GKRTDYSAIINATDW

-519 GDIDMRNVA
+519 GDIDMKNVA
-528 MCDDGKNGNLKPI
+528 LCDDGEDGNLKPI

-595 ARLEQAVIESAQSVD
+595 ARLEQAALESKKSVK
-610 YAPKTDTEAMVAY
+610 YAPTTDTEAMVAW
-623 LEAIAEISDAT
+623 LQAIAEVSDAS
-634 VNGTLIFNNKTFA
+634 VNGTLVFNNKTFA

-659 GPLSHIFTDGEQP
+659 GPLSHIFTDGEIP
-672 QIFGTPYIVVP
+672 QIFGTPFIVVP

-694 TVAFT
+694 AVAFM
-699 VDGESV
+699 VDGKEV

-712 YADLSEFVGYTSGGL
+712 YADLNEFVGYTSGGL
-727 QYDVA
+727 QYDIA

-739 NGTVRSAY
+739 NGVVRSAY

-773 KQIASES
+773 KQLGAES